1 MRSIDLQDNL
11 SKAPLAGREQG
22 IQQSSADLGQRHGAQ
37 ALNRQHLLEQSRL
50 KAGENA
56 EAAENRVDDHPD
68 GGRHQKRKDHHGA
81 QTDSGDQSESI
92 ERPRPSASSREI
104 DLMA

>member
-1 MRSIDLQDNL
+1 MRSIDIQDNL

-37 ALNRQHLLEQSRL
+37 ALNREHLLDQTRT

-56 EAAENRVDDHPD
+56 EAADNRVDDHPD
-68 GGRHQKRKDHHGA
+68 DGRHRQRRHRRQADDTGEGTEVA
-81 QTDSGDQSESI
+81 D
-92 ERPRPSASSREI
+92 RPRPSVMSREI

>member
-37 ALNRQHLLEQSRL
+37 ALNRQHVLEQTRI
-50 KAGENA
+50 KAGENS
-56 EAAENRVDDHPD
+56 EAADNRVDDHPD
-68 GGRHQKRKDHHGA
+68 DGRHGKRRDNHGA
-81 QTDSGDQSESI
+81 QTDTGAQTESV

>member
-22 IQQSSADLGQRHGAQ
+22 IQQSSADLGQRPGAQ
-37 ALNRQHLLEQSRL
+37 ALNRQHVLDQTRTSESEKSER
-50 KAGENA
+50 AD
-56 EAAENRVDDHPD
+56 NRVDDPPD
-68 GGRHQKRKDHHGA
+68 DGRNNQHGDRQHAEDDAGGPA
-81 QTDSGDQSESI
+81 EAT
-92 ERPRPSASSREI
+92 ERQRPSATSREI